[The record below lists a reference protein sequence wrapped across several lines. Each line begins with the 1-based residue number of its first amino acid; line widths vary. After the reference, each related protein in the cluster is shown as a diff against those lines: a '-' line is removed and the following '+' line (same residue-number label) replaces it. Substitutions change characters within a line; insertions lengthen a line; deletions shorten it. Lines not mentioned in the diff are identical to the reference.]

1 MNEQQKKIKDS
12 NNMRMTEINTYYGEL
27 YKAYIDVLKII
38 VFFSLA
44 FLALTI
50 IKNMEVIPEI
60 ILNTAMGLVILAG
73 LFYTLWLSY
82 DISKRDNMN
91 FSEYNWGFS
100 KPKAS
105 DVSYDKSKDTKDDK
119 SLSERLGLGCI
130 GMECCSEGMTYN
142 EGISKCV
149 PIAASTVDPCNG
161 LNDNSLAS
169 TIPVSCLQKT
179 WKDAGCSSLGTVYPK
194 DESAARWWL
203 DNKGAGT
210 YGVVKSNMKLWATM
224 TDQNHVVGCHG
235 SAAAPNK
242 NSMWKCGVSGF
253 QTPLRV
259 NASNDVECMSTNN
272 RDCLWKGSAAE
283 CEAQIQ
289 NPASPMKPLVC
300 GEMHKKEWGG
310 PGYDNPA
317 HWCAKAASVF
327 GITKKEN
334 FENYGKVDHDNE
346 LLYSNDDGQ
355 NNDYNYLYK
364 QGNGVVVPH
373 NM

>member
-149 PIAASTVDPCNG
+149 PISATEPMSV
-161 LNDNSLAS
+161 S
-169 TIPVSCLQKT
+169 PVS
-179 WKDAGCSSLGTVYPK
+179 VP
-194 DESAARWWL
+194 
-203 DNKGAGT
+203 
-210 YGVVKSNMKLWATM
+210 VPVP
-224 TDQNHVVGCHG
+224 
-235 SAAAPNK
+235 APNK
-242 NSMWKCGVSGF
+242 NSMWQCGVSGY

-259 NASNDVECMSTNN
+259 NESNDVECMSTNN

-283 CEAQIQ
+283 CDAQIK
-289 NPASPMKPLVC
+289 NPANPMKPLVC
-300 GEMHKKEWGG
+300 GSMHKKEWGG